1 MIYFHSPV
9 RHQDELRQIQDVLII
24 ICMQVVQESPKAFGS
39 PQAGAAGRVVSLWVL
54 STTEQ
59 SRGPGYGRFK
69 G

>member
-39 PQAGAAGRVVSLWVL
+39 PQAGAAGRVVSLWTRL
-54 STTEQ
+54 
-59 SRGPGYGRFK
+59 
-69 G
+69 